1 GDFALNIEFDNEKLK
16 KMFEDLNDVK
26 KSQNIMKREI
36 GAELTAAVK
45 KRHNQLE
52 AFSSFSALQLSG
64 IGKLESLSGDR
75 KDEYSMHLSANY
87 RLIIKPKAEDTSA
100 ESLKICDTVIIK
112 GVVDYHGKGNK
123 FDWLIP

>member
-1 GDFALNIEFDNEKLK
+1 
-16 KMFEDLNDVK
+16 MFEDLNDVK
-26 KSQNIMKREI
+26 CSQNLIKKEI
-36 GAELTAAVK
+36 GAELTIAVK

-52 AFSSFSALQLSG
+52 AFSSFFALQQSR

-75 KDEYSMHLSANY
+75 KGEYSIHLSANY
-87 RLIIKPKAEDTSA
+87 RLIIKPKVERISA
-100 ESLKICDTVIIK
+100 ESLKECDTVIIK